1 MIKQLAL
8 GSLALGMALSAW
20 AQSDGN
26 YPSRPIRVVVPYAA
40 GGATDFI
47 ARTLGER
54 LGKTL
59 GQLHLG
65 ALCVQVRTVKRRS
78 ARHIAPDLDF
88 ELHADDVLVLLG
100 TPEQIATAELLL
112 LGGKH

>member
-47 ARTLGER
+47 ARTLGE
-54 LGKTL
+54 
-59 GQLHLG
+59 
-65 ALCVQVRTVKRRS
+65 
-78 ARHIAPDLDF
+78 
-88 ELHADDVLVLLG
+88 
-100 TPEQIATAELLL
+100 
-112 LGGKH
+112 